1 MARSSVSTKRRQQL
15 IDATIATIHQ
25 DGFARASLATI
36 GRRASLSPGI
46 VAHYFRDKAGL
57 LDATMRYI
65 NKELGDAVL
74 DGLRRAETPAQRV
87 GAILE
92 ASFGPEQFS
101 LEMTQV
107 WVTFWSQAN
116 ESRRLGRIQRI
127 YRRRLESN
135 LRHAL
140 KQLAP
145 PEQAAAITAGLGAL
159 IDGLA
164 LRHALY
170 DSALTR
176 ATAHHLARDYVCKE
190 LALNP
195 MELDLDARAA

>member
-1 MARSSVSTKRRQQL
+1 MARTSVSAKRRQQL

-36 GRRASLSPGI
+36 GRRAGLSPGI
-46 VAHYFRDKAGL
+46 VAHYFQDKAGL
-57 LDATMRYI
+57 LDATMRHI
-65 NKELGDAVL
+65 DRELGAAVL
-74 DGLRRAETPAQRV
+74 DGLRRARTPAQRI

-92 ASFGPEQFS
+92 ASFSPEQFS
-101 LEMTQV
+101 QEMTQV

-116 ESRRLGRIQRI
+116 QSRRLGRIQRI

-140 KQLAP
+140 KQMVS
-145 PEQAAAITAGLGAL
+145 PERAVAITAGLGAL

-170 DSALTR
+170 DTELTR
-176 ATAHHLARDYVCKE
+176 ETAYALARDYVCLE
-190 LALNP
+190 LAITP
-195 MELDLDARAA
+195 TELDLNARAA